1 MANTLKVWLL
11 CLTAALA
18 LLAPPSIAAQDT
30 EGIQGRLASVGWLQ
44 KNLARADVVL
54 IDASPAQLHRQQHI
68 PGAVH
73 SDLFTFGRKDVGLA
87 QIEARLRAWGVSPGQ
102 QVVLYDQGG
111 TYMATRLF
119 WDLVHHGMPAQSL
132 LILDGG
138 MSKWLSVGGA
148 RALPTHPVRCVEAAC
163 VHVPS
168 LWQSGRRQTA

>member
-1 MANTLKVWLL
+1 MAKTINVWFL

-18 LLAPPSIAAQDT
+18 LLAQPSIAAQDT

-73 SDLFTFGRKDVGLA
+73 SDLFTFGPKDVGMA

-102 QVVLYDQGG
+102 QLVLYDQSAPTWPPGCSG
-111 TYMATRLF
+111 TWFTTACL
-119 WDLVHHGMPAQSL
+119 P
-132 LILDGG
+132 
-138 MSKWLSVGGA
+138 
-148 RALPTHPVRCVEAAC
+148 RAC
-163 VHVPS
+163 
-168 LWQSGRRQTA
+168 